1 MTWYPLDEEPDKPGP
16 KLRPCL
22 IFRVA
27 EPVPGCYL
35 VEASY
40 GTSQVKTRRS
50 WEFLLGPR
58 DGYVFRMSGLS
69 YATKFDVKDLE
80 VLWYNDLWFGK
91 APETPRIGTICVAGV
106 PHSSIADRFKEAKRA
121 AGR

>member
-1 MTWYPLDEEPDKPGP
+1 M
-16 KLRPCL
+16 R
-22 IFRVA
+22 
-27 EPVPGCYL
+27 
-35 VEASY
+35 